1 MNLTRAKFEKL
12 CKEIFDKFKKPLDV
26 AIRFSKLPTN
36 KIDEVILV
44 GGSTRIPKIEMIM
57 RQYFS
62 HLQSISKVLN
72 PDEAVAKGAAVYAGK
87 KAGVSRLQ

>member
-1 MNLTRAKFEKL
+1 LTRAKFEKL

-26 AIRFSKLPTN
+26 AIRDSKLPTN

-57 RQYFS
+57 R
-62 HLQSISKVLN
+62 
-72 PDEAVAKGAAVYAGK
+72 
-87 KAGVSRLQ
+87 